1 MKTNYLSIA
10 AMTAYLKRK
19 FDADPYLERVYL
31 TGEISNFR
39 LRPNHQYFSLKDDQA
54 KLSAVMFKQAFAKLN
69 FEPKEGMKVL
79 VVGRISLFETT
90 GNYQLYVEHMEPDGV
105 GALYQAF
112 EQLKEK
118 LAAEGLFNRQ
128 KRALPKFPKR
138 IAVLTSPS
146 GAVIRDIM
154 TTVQRRYPIAQ
165 IVLFP
170 TVVQGERSA
179 ANIVENLERVKQLGD
194 FDTVIVGRGGG
205 SIEDLWPFNEE
216 QVARAIVSMPIPVIS
231 SVGHE
236 TDTTIADLVADV
248 RAATPTAAAELA
260 VPVLTQEVLAIKEK
274 QLRLEQ
280 AFLHQI
286 DLKKQR
292 YQALANSYILRQ
304 PERLYESKIQ
314 KVDVMI
320 QRLQHVISVR
330 FAKENERVAA
340 ATYRLSPQ
348 QMKNQVTQ
356 KQQEQAYTT
365 TRLMQAMTRVLMQKQ
380 QQANQTIQALDLLS
394 PLKIMSR
401 GYSYATSDTEIIRSV
416 EQLNTNDHLTLHLAD
431 GQAKVDVR
439 DVKKGQVDDPT
450 DI

>member
-10 AMTAYLKRK
+10 AITAYLKRK

-216 QVARAIVSMPIPVIS
+216 QVARAIVSMPISVIS

-320 QRLQHVISVR
+320 QRLQHVISTR

>member
-10 AMTAYLKRK
+10 AITAYLKRK

-138 IAVLTSPS
+138 IVVLTSPS

>member
-10 AMTAYLKRK
+10 AITAYLKRK

-118 LAAEGLFNRQ
+118 LASEGLFNRQ

-320 QRLQHVISVR
+320 QRLQHVISTR

-365 TRLMQAMTRVLMQKQ
+365 TRLMQAMTRLLMQKQ

>member
-10 AMTAYLKRK
+10 AITAYLKRK

-216 QVARAIVSMPIPVIS
+216 QVARAIVSMPISVIS

-320 QRLQHVISVR
+320 QRLQHVISTR

-365 TRLMQAMTRVLMQKQ
+365 TRLMQAMTRLLMQKQ

>member
-10 AMTAYLKRK
+10 AITAYLKRK

-380 QQANQTIQALDLLS
+380 QQANQTIQVLDLLS